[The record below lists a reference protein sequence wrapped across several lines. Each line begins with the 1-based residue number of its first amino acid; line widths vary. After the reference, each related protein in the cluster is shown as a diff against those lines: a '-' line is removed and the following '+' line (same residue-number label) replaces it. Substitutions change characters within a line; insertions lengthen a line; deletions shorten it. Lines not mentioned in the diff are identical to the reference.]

1 LPASEQ
7 MNVQVRYGFPAIGTI
22 VNNDPEAIIQFLGS
36 GQLPGHEQKMTDDFL
51 VFPTSLG
58 DPWDH
63 LLGND
68 QGVNGCLWRNV
79 TNGDTGFIL
88 VKDVG
93 RNFPVD
99 DFFKKGWH
107 DYVRSTAFV
116 NRVTWQSSFVVRRV
130 KNFPGRPLPL
140 G

>member
-1 LPASEQ
+1 
-7 MNVQVRYGFPAIGTI
+7 
-22 VNNDPEAIIQFLGS
+22 
-36 GQLPGHEQKMTDDFL
+36 MTDDLL

-58 DPWDH
+58 DPGDH

-68 QGVNGCLWRNV
+68 QGVNGGLWRNV

-99 DFFKKGWH
+99 DFFK
-107 DYVRSTAFV
+107 
-116 NRVTWQSSFVVRRV
+116 RVGMIRC
-130 KNFPGRPLPL
+130 GRLRLEIGLL
-140 G
+140 GCPVSQGEE